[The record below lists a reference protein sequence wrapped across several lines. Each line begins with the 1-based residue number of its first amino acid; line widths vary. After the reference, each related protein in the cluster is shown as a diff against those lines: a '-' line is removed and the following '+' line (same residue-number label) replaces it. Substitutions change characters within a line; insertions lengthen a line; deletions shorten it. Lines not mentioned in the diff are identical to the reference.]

1 MSIAMLL
8 LAPLYMLTPQL
19 YSGYMAPEY
28 LNRGEVSMHLDI
40 YNLGLII
47 METTTGE
54 KNMRIHENL
63 CGMNFIDNVRQHQM
77 I

>member
-1 MSIAMLL
+1 MLL

-28 LNRGEVSMHLDI
+28 LYRGEVSMHSDI

-54 KNMRIHENL
+54 KNMRSREDM
-63 CGMNFIDNVRQHQM
+63 CGMNFIDNVRQHQLM